1 MKSRILPALALLT
14 GLTLAVQA
22 SAETTGPPPP
32 SVYFS
37 MPANMTEYDAAPVTI
52 DVETIGKE
60 MEEVLLELGL
70 AVDGVDHE
78 TICEMESPCT
88 FAGVTLEMGEH
99 TLTARMTTDNKDYYS
114 SIVVYVGVP
123 APDPTTDG
131 TDGSTSDGT
140 DGTTGGTESDGDTT
154 AGDTDTDGTAAG
166 TDSEAGA
173 TDGETGGDDV
183 PAKDGCACA
192 ATDGGSGQAS
202 LLLFGLLALV
212 RRRR

>member
-14 GLTLAVQA
+14 GLTLAAQA

-52 DVETIGKE
+52 DVETIGSE

-78 TICEMESPCT
+78 TICEMVSPCT
-88 FAGVTLEMGEH
+88 FADVTLEMGEH
-99 TLTARMTTDNKDYYS
+99 TLTARMRTNSKNYYT

-131 TDGSTSDGT
+131 TDSSTSDGT
-140 DGTTGGTESDGDTT
+140 DGTDATDGDPT
-154 AGDTDTDGTAAG
+154 AGDTDTSSTAAG
-166 TDSEAGA
+166 TDSEATDGA
-173 TDGETGGDDV
+173 TAGDDV

-192 ATDGGSGQAS
+192 ATEGGSGQAS
-202 LLLFGLLALV
+202 LLLFGLLALL